1 MQETW
6 VWSLGQEGS
15 LEEGVVTHSSILAWR
30 IPWTEEPGGL
40 QSIESQRVG
49 HDWHIRA
56 LSGYFLVS
64 FLSLAAVVAVNS
76 VLWGFQSV
84 RLWLFHLSLSYS
96 VWLKAFETGKLP
108 SSSPFLHVWMPALGH
123 HLVSSHSCFLILPR
137 VSSDLWGSRSDG
149 SYSVSA
155 EEELCF
161 RSWLSHLP
169 YDLIPLFSCL

>member
-1 MQETW
+1 MDRGAWRATVHRVTKSW
-6 VWSLGQEGS
+6 TRLTHTHTLSLGTSWFLFS
-15 LEEGVVTHSSILAWR
+15 L
-30 IPWTEEPGGL
+30 
-40 QSIESQRVG
+40 
-49 HDWHIRA
+49 
-56 LSGYFLVS
+56 
-64 FLSLAAVVAVNS
+64 LAAAVAVNS
-76 VLWGFQSV
+76 VIWGFQSV

-169 YDLIPLFSCL
+169 YDLISLFSCL